1 MLTCKKLDGAAKV
14 LYSLIFKKLKI
25 YKCLLSI
32 GLYVLVWGCFT
43 ASGPGQL
50 VIIIENIN
58 SQVLWRMLSHLSGN
72 WSRTWVMQQEKEKIY
87 NRMATGEK
95 SRPSWVARSEL
106 WPHLDW
112 DALVREQFTPDIT
125 RISLN
130 RKAFV
135 KKNGAEFLLIF
146 VQVWSAITGNVLWRS
161 TSYEIAC
168 SNSFFPSSPVSVCMA
183 CLIQTWNC
191 ITVFSVVTIAVS

>member
-1 MLTCKKLDGAAKV
+1 MLLYDNIFSVQCKSNGSGIYFLITFLFLVLQSHGCLNNSHMSIIFLLKRVLLIYIILKYKTLKKNYFSFLKTEGPEKNNLNSSLFLFMHFDEMQLLTCKKLDGAAKV

-72 WSRTWVMQQEKEKIY
+72 
-87 NRMATGEK
+87 
-95 SRPSWVARSEL
+95 
-106 WPHLDW
+106 
-112 DALVREQFTPDIT
+112 
-125 RISLN
+125 
-130 RKAFV
+130 
-135 KKNGAEFLLIF
+135 
-146 VQVWSAITGNVLWRS
+146 
-161 TSYEIAC
+161 
-168 SNSFFPSSPVSVCMA
+168 
-183 CLIQTWNC
+183 
-191 ITVFSVVTIAVS
+191 